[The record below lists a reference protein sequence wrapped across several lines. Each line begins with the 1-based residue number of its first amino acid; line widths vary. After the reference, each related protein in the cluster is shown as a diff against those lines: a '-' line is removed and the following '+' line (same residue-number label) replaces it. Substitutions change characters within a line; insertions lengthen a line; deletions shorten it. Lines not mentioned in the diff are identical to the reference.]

1 MRIGRLQRL
10 HQLSLFF
17 FFSFFRNL
25 AGESEIPHSFRIFQ
39 LSPESLENCSRSP
52 SDGVLESS
60 LQGLA

>member
-1 MRIGRLQRL
+1 MRIGLLQRL

-17 FFSFFRNL
+17 FFFRNL
-25 AGESEIPHSFRIFQ
+25 AGESEILHSFRTFQ

-60 LQGLA
+60 LQGLV